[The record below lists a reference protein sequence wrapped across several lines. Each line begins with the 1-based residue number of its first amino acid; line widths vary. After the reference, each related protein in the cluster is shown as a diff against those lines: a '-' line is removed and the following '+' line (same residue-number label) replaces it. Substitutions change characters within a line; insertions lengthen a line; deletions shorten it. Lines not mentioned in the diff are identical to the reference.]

1 MTQTASGTFEK
12 EFAETRHRR
21 CGGGLK
27 SRWSAWEVGAMVAG
41 FVVFWPLG
49 LVALFLKWKNGEI
62 WPRSAEGQAPWAT
75 FKKPDLDKWRNYRSY
90 GFASS
95 GNAAFD
101 DYKRAQLQRLEE
113 ERRKLEAEQRAFGE
127 YVERLRRAKDQDEFD
142 RFMAEHGGAG
152 PAPAQ

>member
-12 EFAETRHRR
+12 EFGESRHRR

-49 LVALFLKWKNGEI
+49 LLALFIKWKNGEM

-75 FKKPDLDKWRNYRSY
+75 FKKPDFESWRSRRGF

-101 DYKRAQLQRLEE
+101 DYKREQLKRLDE
-113 ERRKLEAEQRAFGE
+113 ERRKLDEEHKAFRDF
-127 YVERLRRAKDQDEFD
+127 VEKVRRAKDQDEFD
-142 RFMAEHGGAG
+142 RFMAEHNG
-152 PAPAQ
+152 PGTAPAQ